1 MDTKVLPG
9 HGGGLI
15 VEVIPTSDFIG
26 EARAVTAVVNVAE
39 EMDDAMVAVVG
50 RASLLLLWLLLL
62 LLWLS
67 SLAGQLSGLTARHF
81 LNNCPNKLTLPLVP
95 PPVLPCILLGLVRG
109 GGGGVGM
116 DPGLEDDMD
125 DVDDVDSLNKGLFPN
140 PMGVRGRSI

>member
-50 RASLLLLWLLLL
+50 RASLLLLL

-95 PPVLPCILLGLVRG
+95 PAVLPCILLGLVRG

-116 DPGLEDDMD
+116 DPWLEDDM
-125 DVDDVDSLNKGLFPN
+125 DDVDSLNKGLFPN

>member
-15 VEVIPTSDFIG
+15 VEVIPTNDFIG
-26 EARAVTAVVNVAE
+26 EVRVVTAVVNVAE
-39 EMDDAMVAVVG
+39 ERDDAMVAVVV
-50 RASLLLLWLLLL
+50 RASLLLLLLLL

-81 LNNCPNKLTLPLVP
+81 LNNCPNKLTLPL
-95 PPVLPCILLGLVRG
+95 GLVRG

-116 DPGLEDDMD
+116 GPWLEDGMEDDM

-140 PMGVRGRSI
+140 PMGVRGRSIW

>member
-15 VEVIPTSDFIG
+15 VGVIPTSDFIG
-26 EARAVTAVVNVAE
+26 EVRVVTAVVNVAE
-39 EMDDAMVAVVG
+39 EREDAMVAVVV
-50 RASLLLLWLLLL
+50 RASLLLLLL

-81 LNNCPNKLTLPLVP
+81 LNNCPNKLTLPLAP
-95 PPVLPCILLGLVRG
+95 PAASPCILLGLVRG

-116 DPGLEDDMD
+116 DP
-125 DVDDVDSLNKGLFPN
+125 
-140 PMGVRGRSI
+140 